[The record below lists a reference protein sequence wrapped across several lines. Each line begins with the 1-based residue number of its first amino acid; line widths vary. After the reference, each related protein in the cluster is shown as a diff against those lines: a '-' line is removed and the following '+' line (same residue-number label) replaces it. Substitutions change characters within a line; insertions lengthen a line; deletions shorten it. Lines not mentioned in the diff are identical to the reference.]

1 TVATAG
7 RAFDVSLGP
16 DVRGRVVALYT
27 RCRTATRGCDVYRY
41 DLRTR
46 RASRVRSVSS
56 RAFDESWPAQWRDR
70 VVVSRRIRTHV
81 VSRLDRRPDPS
92 GRGPLAWCST
102 PYVKTL
108 SSRAPARR
116 LNLRCHDAVGIA
128 IRDDM
133 IVHAS
138 ETDVDL
144 LRASGGPS
152 RLLAHGGEGEGGYSP
167 FISPNLSAS
176 AVWLTRTG
184 EREGEPQGF
193 LRIDLPSGR
202 ITAVRPNLPVAGRL
216 ARDERGT
223 FWYVQGPEPG
233 FDYRQQ
239 PPFCVSSL
247 DPCRLVRASASPF
260 STKTRTLLPRLRLL
274 APSFLYPTVFADRPV
289 VLSGD
294 VTRAVVRG
302 RDLVSRLP
310 APASTLRLLTS
321 AGAGPASFVPIGPST
336 RPDAAGRWS
345 LVLRQPPPA
354 GSFAV
359 DAVRSRLRS
368 PVLVVESLSRIA
380 FAASGRALTGS
391 VTPAQPG
398 RIVDIERLAAD
409 AQGRLPDGRQVCRF
423 PNGICDP
430 EAWVTVA
437 RAPLGTAGAGFSATV
452 ESAGRYRARLPDR
465 DAQGGPRAYGG
476 VSQEIDV
483 G

>member
-1 TVATAG
+1 MPAMAARRSPLVCATVLAALLAPAVARADSLVTELVRDTPISAYGGALAWSAYDEASGRYSLVIRRGATTAAAAVATAG

-46 RASRVRSVSS
+46 RESRVRSVSS
-56 RAFDESWPAQWRDR
+56 QAFDESWPAQWRDCRRLAAHPHARREPPGSSSRSERARAAR
-70 VVVSRRIRTHV
+70 VVFDAVRQDAVLAGARPPPEPAMSRRGRHRD
-81 VSRLDRRPDPS
+81 SRRHDRPRVRDGRRPVACE
-92 GRGPLAWCST
+92 RRPL
-102 PYVKTL
+102 
-108 SSRAPARR
+108 APARPR
-116 LNLRCHDAVGIA
+116 GR
-128 IRDDM
+128 R
-133 IVHAS
+133 
-138 ETDVDL
+138 
-144 LRASGGPS
+144 R
-152 RLLAHGGEGEGGYSP
+152 GGYSP

-233 FDYRQQ
+233 FDYHQQ

-260 STKTRTLLPRLRLL
+260 STNTRTLLPRLRLL
-274 APSFLYPTVFADRPV
+274 APSFLYPTVFADRPF

-310 APASTLRLLTS
+310 APA
-321 AGAGPASFVPIGPST
+321 ST

-359 DAVRSRLRS
+359 DAVTSRLRS

-398 RIVDIERLAAD
+398 GSSTSSDWPPTRRA
-409 AQGRLPDGRQVCRF
+409 GCRTDGRCADSRT
-423 PNGICDP
+423 GS
-430 EAWVTVA
+430 VT
-437 RAPLGTAGAGFSATV
+437 
-452 ESAGRYRARLPDR
+452 
-465 DAQGGPRAYGG
+465 PRRG
-476 VSQEIDV
+476 
-483 G
+483 